1 MLIFSGMGS
10 FFSSRFAAAPH
21 RGVWLACIIVTAWAT
36 ILLLALPAAMLAGD
50 GLPYLLRCGL
60 VILAIAP
67 VSVALG
73 LPFPLGL
80 GEVAEGSFLPWAWGL
95 NGAFSVV
102 ATPLANL
109 IARNFGF
116 HTVLAAAVFMYIV
129 AATTFP
135 AYRRLKSWATTHLP
149 SPAVD

>member
-1 MLIFSGMGS
+1 
-10 FFSSRFAAAPH
+10 
-21 RGVWLACIIVTAWAT
+21 
-36 ILLLALPAAMLAGD
+36 
-50 GLPYLLRCGL
+50 

-67 VSVALG
+67 VSIALG

-80 GEVAEGSFLPWAWGL
+80 GEVSSGSFLPWAWGL

-109 IARNFGF
+109 TARNFGF
-116 HTVLAAAVFMYIV
+116 DTVLAGAVFMYIV

-135 AYRRLKSWATTHLP
+135 AFRRQKTWATTQLH
-149 SPAVD
+149 SRVAD